1 MKKEAFISFYVHIYM
16 YILESSEHDEGFRHS
31 DRGICKP
38 IGQVLD
44 LDNDGLVSAEEV
56 TAALKKLKMNMAPEQ
71 IVDILSKMKFDSDG
85 MSALKEIMK
94 GIETES
100 EDQLEFGQNLWR
112 AHQEERKVVSKEQVS
127 ASP

>member
-1 MKKEAFISFYVHIYM
+1 M
-16 YILESSEHDEGFRHS
+16 
-31 DRGICKP
+31 
-38 IGQVLD
+38 LD

-71 IVDILSKMKFDSDG
+71 IVDILGKMKFDSDG

-112 AHQEERKVVSKEQVS
+112 AHQEERKIVSKEQ
-127 ASP
+127 ASVNP